1 MAIGAPAAT
10 STPVAT
16 QKNLVQ
22 TAVAAGQFKTLV
34 SLVKQAGLASTLSG
48 KGRYT
53 VFAPTD
59 AAFAKVPKAT
69 LKALAADKA
78 KLRAVLLYHVV
89 AGRLPAAKVTKL
101 RSATTLNG
109 ATVQIR
115 VSGGMVYVNGARVV
129 KPNVSASNGVIHVIN
144 RVLIPPR
151 ADRCREGPAPCS
163 PGPRRHP

>member
-1 MAIGAPAAT
+1 MTKLRLTTAALVTAVAAVAVGAPAAT
-10 STPVAT
+10 SKPVTAK
-16 QKNLVQ
+16 KNLVR

-34 SLVKQAGLASTLSG
+34 SLVKQAGLAKTLSG
-48 KGRYT
+48 NARYT

-89 AGRLPAAKVTKL
+89 AGRVTAAKVTKL
-101 RSATTLNG
+101 RSAKTLNG

-115 VSGGMVYVNGARVV
+115 VRGGMVYVNGARVV
-129 KPNVSASNGVIHVIN
+129 KPNILASNGVVHVVN
-144 RVLIPPR
+144 KVLTPPT
-151 ADRCREGPAPCS
+151 S
-163 PGPRRHP
+163 

>member
-1 MAIGAPAAT
+1 MKKLAALVTGVVVLAVAVGTATASPAKT
-10 STPVAT
+10 GTMPK
-16 QKNLVQ
+16 KNIVQ
-22 TAVAAGQFKTLV
+22 TAMAAGQFKTLV

-109 ATVQIR
+109 ATVRIR

-144 RVLIPPR
+144 RVLIPP
-151 ADRCREGPAPCS
+151 AS
-163 PGPRRHP
+163 

>member
-1 MAIGAPAAT
+1 MTKLRLTTAALIATAVAIVAVGAPAAT
-10 STPVAT
+10 STPTAAK
-16 QKNLVQ
+16 KNLVQ

-48 KGRYT
+48 EGRYT

-78 KLRAVLLYHVV
+78 QLRAVLLYHVV

-109 ATVQIR
+109 ATVRIR

-144 RVLIPPR
+144 RVLIPP
-151 ADRCREGPAPCS
+151 AS
-163 PGPRRHP
+163 

>member
-1 MAIGAPAAT
+1 MRRAQIVLAACALVAVTAVATAGAAT
-10 STPVAT
+10 TPR
-16 QKNLVQ
+16 KNLVE
-22 TAVAAGQFKTLV
+22 TAGAAGQFKTLT
-34 SLVKQAGLASTLSG
+34 SLLKTAGLARTLEG

-109 ATVQIR
+109 ATVRIR

-129 KPNVSASNGVIHVIN
+129 KPNVSASNVVIHVTN
-144 RVLIPPR
+144 RVLIPP
-151 ADRCREGPAPCS
+151 AS
-163 PGPRRHP
+163 

>member
-1 MAIGAPAAT
+1 MTKLRLTTAVLAAAVVTAALIAPAAT
-10 STPVAT
+10 SGPAAT
-16 QKNLVQ
+16 QKNLVK

-48 KGRYT
+48 NGRYT

-59 AAFAKVPKAT
+59 AAFAKVPKST
-69 LKALAADKA
+69 LKALAADKS

-109 ATVQIR
+109 ATVRIR

-144 RVLIPPR
+144 RVLIPP
-151 ADRCREGPAPCS
+151 AS
-163 PGPRRHP
+163 